1 MDLKLL
7 KVRLWHCMRFLK
19 IVNAVMCDFMKVLTV
34 SVEYVESQNKRVGIK
49 PSALLPPTSLSWLR
63 SQCLVKTKIEHQ

>member
-1 MDLKLL
+1 
-7 KVRLWHCMRFLK
+7 
-19 IVNAVMCDFMKVLTV
+19 MCDFMKVLTV